1 MTQPEDSLLTLY
13 ETLHQADRELRQ
25 NAIAYYEPHSK
36 QRNFHEAAAK
46 IRILLA
52 GNRAGKTT
60 AGACEAI
67 AHMLGERVW
76 LPEGH
81 EHRIVRLASG
91 RPIPTP
97 NVGTV
102 LGESFKVAV
111 DRVLWPTVNEW
122 LPASVVKRIGKNQQ
136 AVVDT
141 LELKNGSVIRFM
153 AYNQAPKEFE
163 GYKAHWSWYDEPP
176 PRDIFVANERSLVDY
191 GGRSWFTLTPIRMPW
206 IWEDLIS
213 SPEEGL
219 DVEVFRM
226 TSWDNPHVSKEELRS
241 YFSKIKDPAERHA
254 REVGEFLHLQGRVF
268 PEWEAKP
275 PYWVSTIKPR
285 DEWVKIMGI
294 DPHPRKPV
302 ACVWAAISP
311 DSDIW
316 YVYRE
321 MYDPELRTI
330 GDVCEAIHER
340 EKGERVKFRIIDPSA
355 QENERTSD
363 SSVYEQFL
371 AELCPDPRDPG
382 IELAQKSDK
391 DGRRKLL
398 RGMLEVDPIFGSP
411 ELVVMDSCLRLRH
424 EFLNHIWDDW
434 APGSR
439 DSHDEKQEV
448 KKKDDDLLDALMYLR
463 QYGGRAVDFEP
474 KLWTRE
480 KTRERYRED
489 TRRLMKPY
497 IKGRSW

>member
-1 MTQPEDSLLTLY
+1 MRTEEEELLELY
-13 ETLHQADRELRQ
+13 TSLHQADRELRH
-25 NAIAYYEPHSK
+25 NAIAYYEPHPTQLK
-36 QRNFHEAAAK
+36 FHSSAAR
-46 IRILLA
+46 IRILLG
-52 GNRAGKTT
+52 GNRSGKST

-67 AHMLGERVW
+67 AHALGVRPW
-76 LPEGH
+76 LNDGH
-81 EHRIVRLASG
+81 PQHTVRLASG
-91 RPIPTP
+91 RAIPVP
-97 NVGTV
+97 NIGTV
-102 LGESFKVAV
+102 LGESYKVAV
-111 DRVLWPTVNEW
+111 DRVLWPTLSEW
-122 LPASVVKRIGKNQQ
+122 LPPDYVKRVGKNQQ

-141 LELKNGSVIRFM
+141 VELRNGSMIRFM

-213 SPEEGL
+213 PEDDDL
-219 DVEVFRM
+219 DCEVFRM
-226 TSWDNPHVSKEELRS
+226 TSWDNPHVTEKELKA

-268 PEWEAKP
+268 PEWEPKA
-275 PYWVSTIKPR
+275 PYWVPAVKPK
-285 DEWVKIMGI
+285 DEWVRIMGI

-302 ACVWAAISP
+302 ACVWVAVSP

-321 MYDPELRTI
+321 LYTQELRSI
-330 GDVCEAIHER
+330 SDVCAHIHEL
-340 EKGERVKFRIIDPSA
+340 EKGEKVKFRIIDPSS

-371 AELCPDPRDPG
+371 DELCPHPEDPG
-382 IELAQKSDK
+382 IELARKSDK
-391 DGRRKLL
+391 DGRRRLI
-398 RGMLEVDPIFGSP
+398 RGMLEVDPIFKSP
-411 ELVVMDSCLRLRH
+411 ELVVMDNCPRLRH
-424 EFLNHIWDDW
+424 EFMNHVWDDW

-474 KLWTRE
+474 KLWNRE
-480 KTRERYRED
+480 RNRERYQESGRV
-489 TRRLMKPY
+489 MKPY
-497 IKGRSW
+497 IPGRSF